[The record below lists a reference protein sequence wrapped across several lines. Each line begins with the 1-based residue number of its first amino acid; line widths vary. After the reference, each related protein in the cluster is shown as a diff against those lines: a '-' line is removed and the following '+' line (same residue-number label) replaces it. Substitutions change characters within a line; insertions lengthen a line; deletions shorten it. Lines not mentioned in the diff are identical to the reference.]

1 MTEEEKS
8 IVLNNMTEHLLVLRT
23 LLRLSQ
29 ADLAK
34 MIGVSRQTL
43 VAVEN
48 KKRPLSWNTFL
59 SLLLIFS
66 KNPSSRQL
74 LTLYGIYTDTLD
86 LYLSPQNTLPQA
98 KTDCE

>member
-1 MTEEEKS
+1 MTDAEKS
-8 IVLNNMTEHLLVLRT
+8 DVLEKMAEHLLVLRT

-34 MIGVSRQTL
+34 MIGISRQTL

-59 SLLLIFS
+59 SLILVFS
-66 KNPSSRQL
+66 RNASSRQL
-74 LTLYGIYTDTLD
+74 LSLYGIYTDALD
-86 LYLSPQNTLPQA
+86 SYLCPQNTLPSA
-98 KTDCE
+98 STDDE